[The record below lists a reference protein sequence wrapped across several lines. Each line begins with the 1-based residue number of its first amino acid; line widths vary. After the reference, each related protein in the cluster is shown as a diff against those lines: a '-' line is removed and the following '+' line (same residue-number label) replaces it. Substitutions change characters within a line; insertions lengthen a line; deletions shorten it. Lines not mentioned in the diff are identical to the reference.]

1 MRSRMGLWRNVA
13 HLDGFAEEGG
23 LRRFPMLPSLF
34 VFTVLPCRR
43 LLGASPFPQPRA
55 SAQGDASLS
64 KPDEMSALFPEEPL
78 VESAPLAHR
87 LAQTHC
93 RPLPATGEDCAWYH
107 GFWQYLRLMGLA
119 KTSGG
124 QGAFLIETLRGLAR
138 AGESSRVMVSGSAD
152 YSMPA
157 HALWA
162 YRAEGAAIRLAVV
175 DRCEAPLALCRWY
188 ADRQGGT
195 IATVCRDVRDHE
207 PSEPMDVVF
216 TNSFLGNFDPTS
228 RPQLVAAWRRQLR
241 PGGKVLFTNR
251 LRPAAAAVLGFDG
264 EQARGFAEAVRHEA
278 EARHATL
285 GLDPDEA
292 VRRARAYAE
301 RFQSFPVRS
310 VDEIARLLT
319 EGGFAIDLLEV
330 ATNPGRPGAAAV
342 SGPST
347 EERADYARVI
357 ATRL

>member
-1 MRSRMGLWRNVA
+1 MPKS
-13 HLDGFAEEGG
+13 EE
-23 LRRFPMLPSLF
+23 
-34 VFTVLPCRR
+34 V
-43 LLGASPFPQPRA
+43 
-55 SAQGDASLS
+55 
-64 KPDEMSALFPEEPL
+64 SALFPEEPL

-87 LAQTHC
+87 LAHTHC

-124 QGAFLIETLRGLAR
+124 QGAFLIETLRGLGR
-138 AGESSRVMVSGSAD
+138 AGQSPRVMVSGSAD

-162 YRAEGAAIRLAVV
+162 YRLEGAILQLAVV
-175 DRCEAPLALCRWY
+175 DRCETPLALSRWY
-188 ADRQGGT
+188 ADRHGET
-195 IATVCRDVRDHE
+195 ISTHCRDVRDHE
-207 PSEPMDVVF
+207 PPEPMDVVF
-216 TNSFLGNFDPTS
+216 TNSFLGSFDPAS
-228 RPQLVAAWRRQLR
+228 RPHLVAAWRRQLR

-251 LRPAAAAVLGFDG
+251 LRPGAGAAAVGFDG
-264 EQARGFAEAVRHEA
+264 EQARRFAEAARQEA
-278 EARHATL
+278 EARRATL

-292 VRRARAYAE
+292 SRRARAYAE
-301 RFQSFPVRS
+301 RYRSFPARS
-310 VDEIARLLT
+310 IDEIARLLT

-330 ATNPGRPGAAAV
+330 TTNLGRPGAASV

-347 EERADYARVI
+347 AERADYARVI

>member
-1 MRSRMGLWRNVA
+1 M
-13 HLDGFAEEGG
+13 
-23 LRRFPMLPSLF
+23 
-34 VFTVLPCRR
+34 
-43 LLGASPFPQPRA
+43 PFPQPRA
-55 SAQGDASLS
+55 SAQGTAKLP

-78 VESAPLAHR
+78 VESAPLAYR

-93 RPLPATGEDCAWYH
+93 RPLPETAEDCAWYH

-162 YRAEGAAIRLAVV
+162 YRAESAALRLAVV
-175 DRCEAPLALCRWY
+175 DRCETPLALCRWY
-188 ADRQGGT
+188 ADRQGET
-195 IATVCRDVRDHE
+195 IATDCRDVRDHE
-207 PSEPMDVVF
+207 PSEAMMDVVF
-216 TNSFLGNFDPTS
+216 TNSFLGNFDPAS
-228 RPQLVAAWRRQLR
+228 RSQLVAAWRRHLR
-241 PGGKVLFTNR
+241 PGGKVVFTNR
-251 LRPAAAAVLGFDG
+251 LRPGAAAVLGFDG
-264 EQARGFAEAVRHEA
+264 VQARRFAEAARNEA

-285 GLDPDEA
+285 GLDPGEA
-292 VRRARAYAE
+292 GRRAQAYAE

-319 EGGFAIDLLEV
+319 EGGFAIELLDV